1 MMKGKNVNAKVV
13 KNVTKNKNM
22 VKNLEREEGDLPP
35 PRSWSG
41 KDVKS
46 FFKPRN
52 KAKVRN
58 YKPMKVIYAET
69 GSMEDSEREE
79 TLKQKGIFNAAYD
92 SNLFLRK
99 KLKTRMEKKDMN
111 AEQTEDQKDLGKI
124 MENDVGN
131 EIWNCLGPGG
141 KASLCL
147 GSTEHQKLKHKEMR
161 KIAKGMLDEFWTK
174 YNNYKED
181 TATDTWW
188 DAITGDAGPDLREPD
203 DRIGYLDYERRG
215 GYRYRNV
222 KYVRYYTDNVHE
234 YGSATWQVRQR
245 EKELDE
251 YDEDAEFWLKVH
263 TEEDEREEKH
273 CHWKGV
279 ATDENGEMI
288 VINPKVKEEPNTDQS
303 EGLWPC
309 EACEKTLDEASTAWT
324 LEGKTPHAWCELCV
338 DEAAEKQLTKEKG
351 SKLEEDKNEKHVG
364 KEDDLNKDE
373 NAKTCMECDK
383 ELSEKDTWWTQ
394 EPGRLMCGRCSR
406 GMQLETAHSERKQEP
421 ESEELDEN
429 DHGTEEDQ
437 AGDTEEGSPW
447 PYRRDCPGCG
457 EREDKCACICT
468 KCLMI
473 YCICNEHLKDE
484 GNTEKEA
491 ELEKNE
497 DTDTPCGKCGMYHDM
512 QEEDGTKF
520 ESDPSESGWSSEFT
534 DSEEWESEFTDDGS
548 DEDYGYGDYEYTNCG

>member
-1 MMKGKNVNAKVV
+1 
-13 KNVTKNKNM
+13 
-22 VKNLEREEGDLPP
+22 
-35 PRSWSG
+35 
-41 KDVKS
+41 
-46 FFKPRN
+46 
-52 KAKVRN
+52 
-58 YKPMKVIYAET
+58 
-69 GSMEDSEREE
+69 MES
-79 TLKQKGIFNAAYD
+79 
-92 SNLFLRK
+92 
-99 KLKTRMEKKDMN
+99 
-111 AEQTEDQKDLGKI
+111 
-124 MENDVGN
+124 DVGN
-131 EIWNCLGPGG
+131 EIWDCLGPGG

-174 YNNYKED
+174 YNDYKED

-215 GYRYRNV
+215 GYRYSHV
-222 KYVRYYTDNVHE
+222 KYVRYYADNVHE
-234 YGSATWQVRQR
+234 YGSASWQVRQR
-245 EKELDE
+245 EKDLDE

-263 TEEDEREEKH
+263 TEEDERAAKH
-273 CHWKGV
+273 CHGEDV

-288 VINPKVKEEPNTDQS
+288 VNEQKAKEEPNKRGIDS
-303 EGLWPC
+303 N
-309 EACEKTLDEASTAWT
+309 
-324 LEGKTPHAWCELCV
+324 
-338 DEAAEKQLTKEKG
+338 EKQ
-351 SKLEEDKNEKHVG
+351 VG
-364 KEDDLNKDE
+364 KEVDLNEDE

-383 ELSEKDTWWTQ
+383 ELDEKDTWWTQ

-447 PYRRDCPGCG
+447 PYRRECPGCG

-548 DEDYGYGDYEYTNCG
+548 DEDYGYGDYEYSNCG